1 MSVASWPLK
10 PVTTTP
16 DEAADGILLVGISGG
31 PNPWLA

>member
-16 DEAADGILLVGISGG
+16 DEAAAGMRLLVGIGG
-31 PNPWLA
+31 